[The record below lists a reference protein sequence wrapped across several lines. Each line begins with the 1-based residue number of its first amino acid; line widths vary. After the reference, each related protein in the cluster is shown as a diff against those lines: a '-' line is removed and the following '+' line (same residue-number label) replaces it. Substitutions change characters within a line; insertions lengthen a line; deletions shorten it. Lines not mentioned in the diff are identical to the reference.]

1 MWLESGTLEERVV
14 VLCGPGSQ
22 EKIFVRQFKQYDSY
36 VSRERV
42 EVFWFFLFFVNC
54 HLYTHSATAA
64 QTFFFGSRYHTSI
77 FLLVRV
83 DIGSLFV
90 EPKKY

>member
-1 MWLESGTLEERVV
+1 MRLESGTLEERVV

-54 HLYTHSATAA
+54 HL
-64 QTFFFGSRYHTSI
+64 
-77 FLLVRV
+77 
-83 DIGSLFV
+83 
-90 EPKKY
+90 

>member
-22 EKIFVRQFKQYDSY
+22 EKIFVRQFKQFDSY

-54 HLYTHSATAA
+54 HL
-64 QTFFFGSRYHTSI
+64 
-77 FLLVRV
+77 
-83 DIGSLFV
+83 
-90 EPKKY
+90 